1 MRFGGKDREGVVVV
15 MRFEVVDKESV
26 ADFPEEVVVDGSRGS
41 TLLELVNYFLPQL
54 QLNIVYQVLVLPK
67 RVQQFLFVK
76 VLFVHRYPY
85 YIEYFNFTPMTDFYE
100 VTPQPVL
107 ILLAISSVET
117 HLLVSPLLPFTGYN
131 LKPVFALPLLPSR
144 SAFIR

>member
-1 MRFGGKDREGVVVV
+1 MELAKMRFGGKDREGVVVV

-85 YIEYFNFTPMTDFYE
+85 YIEYFKFTP
-100 VTPQPVL
+100 
-107 ILLAISSVET
+107 
-117 HLLVSPLLPFTGYN
+117 
-131 LKPVFALPLLPSR
+131 
-144 SAFIR
+144 